1 MEFNQSQW
9 LKSYFEFRIQKRIE
23 AEKNEDKDRK
33 ALYKLMSNTIHRKAM
48 EILRNRI
55 NVRLVNN
62 EKHHLKWS
70 SKPGYMSHKMFDN
83 NLVVIRKSKVAL
95 KLKKPAYS
103 GMCFLELT
111 EVLMYEFHYDYIK
124 NKYGKKSKL
133 LFIGTDSLMYEI
145 KNEDV

>member
-1 MEFNQSQW
+1 
-9 LKSYFEFRIQKRIE
+9 
-23 AEKNEDKDRK
+23 
-33 ALYKLMSNTIHRKAM
+33 M

-62 EKHHLKWS
+62 EKRHLKWS

-83 NLVVIRKSKVAL
+83 NLVAIRKSKVAL

-103 GMCFLELT
+103 GMCFLELS

-133 LFIGTDSLMYEI
+133 LFMGTDSLMYEI